1 MSKDLE
7 TEPQKRRVF
16 AIISHPDAG
25 KTTLT
30 ENMLL
35 ASGAIH
41 QAGQVAARGEARR
54 TQSDWMKIEQ
64 ERGISVSSSVMTFE
78 HEKLIFNLLDTP
90 GHEDF
95 SEDTYRTLTAADC
108 AVMVIDAA
116 KGIEPQ
122 TLKLFEVCRLR
133 DIPIITFINKL
144 DREARD
150 TFEIISEIEEKLA
163 LDVVPMQWPAASGK
177 RFKGVS
183 DLSTGAFLKFE
194 KIESGK
200 KHKWIQMNNMEF
212 YKHFDGESL
221 LEQFTEEHELAKEY
235 PEFNLQSF
243 HEGHMTPV
251 YFGSA
256 LRKFGVLELIN
267 ALVKFAPGPQ
277 SEKCM
282 KSGISAEMLP
292 SSAETAGFVF
302 KVQAN
307 MDLNHRDRVAFL
319 RLCSGEFKRGMKMKT
334 AEGKSLTIHNPV
346 MFFAQDREIAETA
359 YAGDVIG
366 IPNHGSL
373 RVGDSLSV
381 SGKIKFAG
389 IPNFAPEILRRAR
402 LKDPLKTKHLRKA
415 LESLAEE
422 GVTQL
427 FKPSLG
433 ADMIVGAVG
442 ALQIDVMRE
451 RIKTEYGLEVTFE
464 VPPYQIARWIV
475 SEDKKALE
483 QFISKS
489 ISNSGV
495 DLDDDPVFLAK
506 SYWDVNY
513 AEEKHPEIRFLTS
526 KERI

>member
-1 MSKDLE
+1 
-7 TEPQKRRVF
+7 
-16 AIISHPDAG
+16 
-25 KTTLT
+25 
-30 ENMLL
+30 
-35 ASGAIH
+35 
-41 QAGQVAARGEARR
+41 
-54 TQSDWMKIEQ
+54 
-64 ERGISVSSSVMTFE
+64 
-78 HEKLIFNLLDTP
+78 
-90 GHEDF
+90 
-95 SEDTYRTLTAADC
+95 
-108 AVMVIDAA
+108 
-116 KGIEPQ
+116 
-122 TLKLFEVCRLR
+122 
-133 DIPIITFINKL
+133 
-144 DREARD
+144 
-150 TFEIISEIEEKLA
+150 
-163 LDVVPMQWPAASGK
+163 MQWPAASGK

-194 KIESGK
+194 KLESGK
-200 KHKWIQMNNMEF
+200 KHTWIQMNNIEF
-212 YKHFDGESL
+212 NEHFDDQSL

-235 PEFNLQSF
+235 PQFNLQSF

-277 SEKCM
+277 SENCM
-282 KSGISAEMLP
+282 KSGKSAEMQP
-292 SSAETAGFVF
+292 ESTETAGFVF

-402 LKDPLKTKHLRKA
+402 LKDPLKAKHLRKA

-475 SEDKKALE
+475 SEDKIALE

-495 DLDDDPVFLAK
+495 DADDDPVFLAK

-513 AEEKHPEIRFLTS
+513 AEEKYPKIRFLTS